1 MIQKPQNWEN
11 VQVMTDRVKL
21 PVGAYVCRVKQVSVQ
36 NTGYGDQLAVLFD
49 IVEGE
54 HKDYFSKDYNG
65 NQNAD
70 RKWRGVLRQWLP
82 KDDGSD
88 RDETTKRI
96 FKGMVTAFENSN
108 PGYRWD
114 WNEASL
120 VNRTVGIMFRNEE
133 WDYNGKHG
141 WAARP
146 FYAMSVDKVRSGD
159 YSLPDDKPLNN
170 GNSNSFSTAP
180 APVMDQTSGYQVV
193 NDDDGDLPF

>member
-141 WAARP
+141 WAVRP

-180 APVMDQTSGYQVV
+180 APVMDQTSGFQVV
-193 NDDDGDLPF
+193 NGDDGDLPF

>member
-36 NTGYGDQLAVLFD
+36 NTEYGDQLAVLFD

-108 PGYRWD
+108 LGYRWD

-141 WAARP
+141 WAVRP

>member
-1 MIQKPQNWEN
+1 MIRKPQNWEN
-11 VQVMTDRVKL
+11 VQVMSDRVKL

-36 NTGYGDQLAVLFD
+36 NTQYGDQLAILFD

-88 RDETTKRI
+88 KDETTKRI

-108 PGYRWD
+108 PGYHWD
-114 WNEASL
+114 WNELTL

-141 WAARP
+141 WTARP
-146 FYAMSVDKVRSGD
+146 FYAMSADKVRNGD
-159 YSLPDDKPLNN
+159 YTLPDDKPLNN
-170 GNSNSFSTAP
+170 SNSFSAAP
-180 APVMDQTSGYQVV
+180 APAMDQASGYQVV

>member
-21 PVGAYVCRVKQVSVQ
+21 PVGAYVCRVKQVAIQ
-36 NTGYGDQLAVLFD
+36 NTDYGDQLAILFD

-108 PGYRWD
+108 LGYRWD

-141 WAARP
+141 WAVRP
-146 FYAMSVDKVRSGD
+146 FYAMSVDKVRRGD

>member
-108 PGYRWD
+108 PSYHWD

-141 WAARP
+141 WAVRP